1 MANKKSMVSGNGLIP
16 LLVPKPRTNMFG
28 LLTKTRKST
37 TMALETW
44 SMANKRSTATGN
56 GLIPLRVLKLRTNL

>member
-16 LLVPKPRTNMFG
+16 LRVPKLRTNMFG
-28 LLTKTRKST
+28 LLTKTRKFT